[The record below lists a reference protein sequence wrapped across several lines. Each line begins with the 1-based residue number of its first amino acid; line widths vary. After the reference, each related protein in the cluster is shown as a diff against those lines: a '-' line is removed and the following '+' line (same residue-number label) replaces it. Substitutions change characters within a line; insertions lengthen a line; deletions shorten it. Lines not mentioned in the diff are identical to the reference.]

1 MPDCQTELV
10 FPQFNQCVRYI
21 KFSQAISTWR
31 GMHIYVT
38 HCSEVL
44 MMLNRL
50 ITNFI
55 RCNTVTFIPLR
66 I

>member
-44 MMLNRL
+44 MMHKVVALA
-50 ITNFI
+50 NFNI
-55 RCNTVTFIPLR
+55 FF
-66 I
+66 